1 MAWCAPERGGATP
14 PYAVKYAG
22 KPIHSP
28 SASSMVTSMVAPSPL
43 RPRRT
48 SAARIEEKAYM
59 PAAMSA
65 AGMPAFAGDS
75 GVPVTESS
83 PASHC
88 TSRS

>member
-1 MAWCAPERGGATP
+1 M
-14 PYAVKYAG
+14 
-22 KPIHSP
+22 
-28 SASSMVTSMVAPSPL
+28 
-43 RPRRT
+43 
-48 SAARIEEKAYM
+48 EEYAYM

-65 AGMPAFAGDS
+65 TGMPALDGAS

>member
-1 MAWCAPERGGATP
+1 M
-14 PYAVKYAG
+14 
-22 KPIHSP
+22 
-28 SASSMVTSMVAPSPL
+28 SSVAPSLL
-43 RPRRT
+43 RSRRS

-65 AGMPAFAGDS
+65 TGIPALAGAS
-75 GVPVTESS
+75 SVPVTDSS

>member
-1 MAWCAPERGGATP
+1 
-14 PYAVKYAG
+14 
-22 KPIHSP
+22 
-28 SASSMVTSMVAPSPL
+28 
-43 RPRRT
+43 
-48 SAARIEEKAYM
+48 M

-65 AGMPAFAGDS
+65 TEIPALHGAS

>member
-1 MAWCAPERGGATP
+1 
-14 PYAVKYAG
+14 
-22 KPIHSP
+22 
-28 SASSMVTSMVAPSPL
+28 
-43 RPRRT
+43 
-48 SAARIEEKAYM
+48 M

-65 AGMPAFAGDS
+65 TEMPALAGSS